1 MVREPG
7 ARQERGSAGER
18 RLLTELA
25 FRGARCGLGLP
36 SYFGLPGA
44 VPVLKSKVLCP
55 VKTLGSGKPRLVAL
69 GWNPDY

>member
-1 MVREPG
+1 M
-7 ARQERGSAGER
+7 
-18 RLLTELA
+18 ELA

-36 SYFGLPGA
+36 SYFGLPGT